1 MCAAQIRGTDSLQ
14 LGGAL
19 CVCVCVFPRL
29 TSLDILTR
37 LMRDQRR
44 TIENFHA
51 DSAAAA
57 ALPRWDEAREARA
70 EEIVANQTGS
80 DKARNSDGILGR
92 RKKKK
97 KREKNPQP
105 SPASYRTFVL
115 HADPGPTAVLSPP
128 ASHPIRAVKSCLT
141 CGPPVLSA
149 LARHL

>member
-14 LGGAL
+14 LGGGAL
-19 CVCVCVFPRL
+19 CAGACVFPRL

-51 DSAAAA
+51 DSAAAAAA

-97 KREKNPQP
+97 KEREKNPSLLQLLIEP
-105 SPASYRTFVL
+105 LSFTPTQDPRPYSPHPPPIQSGL
-115 HADPGPTAVLSPP
+115 LKAV
-128 ASHPIRAVKSCLT
+128 
-141 CGPPVLSA
+141 
-149 LARHL
+149 